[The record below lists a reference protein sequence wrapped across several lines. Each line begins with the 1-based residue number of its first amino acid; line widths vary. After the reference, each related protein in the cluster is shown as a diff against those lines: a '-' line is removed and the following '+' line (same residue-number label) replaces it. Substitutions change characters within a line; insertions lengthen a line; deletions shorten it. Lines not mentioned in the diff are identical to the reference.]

1 VAEAYLF
8 DASALVD
15 LVLGLGPPSVRINAV
30 FDEHLLDLTPYEAG
44 NALWKIRFANDA
56 ITDRDLDD
64 ALDVLE
70 RLSREVSF
78 EDATGSELR
87 PTMAMARKTG
97 CTFYDAS
104 YLTIADREDLTLVS
118 EDGPQRNAAQD
129 AGISVRTLSD
139 LANDHG

>member
-1 VAEAYLF
+1 MAEAYLF

-15 LVLGLGPPSVRINAV
+15 LVLGLGPPSVEVDAV
-30 FDEHLLDLTPYEAG
+30 FDECLLDLTPYEAG

-70 RLSREVSF
+70 RLTREVSF
-78 EDATGSELR
+78 ENATGVELR
-87 PTMAMARKTG
+87 STMETARKTG
-97 CTFYDAS
+97 CTIYDSS
-104 YLTIADREDLTLVS
+104 YLAVAEREDLMLVS

-129 AGISVRTLSD
+129 AGVPARTLAD
-139 LANDHG
+139 LAEGE